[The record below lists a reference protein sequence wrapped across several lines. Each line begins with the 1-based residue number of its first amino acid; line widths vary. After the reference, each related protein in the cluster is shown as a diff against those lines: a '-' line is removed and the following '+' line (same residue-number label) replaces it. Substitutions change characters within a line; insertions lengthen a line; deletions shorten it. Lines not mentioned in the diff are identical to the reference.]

1 MTTII
6 FKNEKKAKA
15 YEVRAAKAFHI
26 YSAGELIKRV
36 KTDKIENLNEN
47 YAADEITVTEIK

>member
-6 FKNEKKAKA
+6 FKNEKKAKN

-26 YSAGELIKRV
+26 FSKGELIKKIR
-36 KTDKIENLNEN
+36 TDKIELLNEN
-47 YAADEITVTEIK
+47 YAPDQITVEEIN